1 VLYKHVK
8 KLVFLLIAV
17 FTLCLSFSSFR
28 SVKSENAISILNQM
42 FDSIK
47 GVKTLRLSISAIE
60 RLGKTYSKAN
70 SEIKLQTHPRRLYF
84 LNREKKLELLYNE
97 NQNNN
102 KALVKPNYIPN
113 LNLDPRGNMMRKNQ
127 HYTIHELGFDFIGQS
142 ISLTIAKDKDGL
154 KNFIYKGKAKKF
166 NSNCY
171 LIQYENTA
179 YSFIEYT
186 VGAKETASSIAS
198 KLIVNDYLL
207 RYKNDL
213 LNDFGFLKKGTKLQ
227 VPNLYCKK
235 AILFIDEKIMLPIA
249 VSLYD
254 DIGLFESYEY
264 PSVSV
269 NCHIGDYEF
278 SKDNVY
284 YGFR

>member
-1 VLYKHVK
+1 MK
-8 KLVFLLIAV
+8 KLVFLLFSFFA
-17 FTLCLSFSSFR
+17 LSLSFSSFR
-28 SVKSENAISILNQM
+28 YAKSENAVSILNQM
-42 FDSIK
+42 FDSIRS
-47 GVKTLRLSISAIE
+47 VKTLRLSISAIE
-60 RLGKTYSKAN
+60 RLGKTYSKAK

-84 LNREKKLELLYNE
+84 VNHEKKLELLYNQ
-97 NQNNN
+97 NQNND
-102 KALVKPNYIPN
+102 KVLVKPNHIPN

-142 ISLTIAKDKDGL
+142 ISLTIAKDKEGL
-154 KNFIYKGKAKKF
+154 KNFVYKGKSKKF
-166 NSNCY
+166 DSNCY
-171 LIQYENTA
+171 LIQYENNA
-179 YSFIEYT
+179 YNYIEYT

-213 LNDFGFLKKGTKLQ
+213 LNDFGFLKKGTKLL

-235 AILFIDEKIMLPIA
+235 AVLFIDEKLMLPVA

-264 PSVSV
+264 PSMSV
-269 NCHIGDYEF
+269 NCVIGDYEF
-278 SKDNVY
+278 NKDNIS

>member
-1 VLYKHVK
+1 MK
-8 KLVFLLIAV
+8 KLIFLFIV
-17 FTLCLSFSSFR
+17 ITTLSASFLSFRFD
-28 SVKSENAISILNQM
+28 KSENAISILNQM

-47 GVKTLRLSISAIE
+47 DVKTLRLSISAIE

-70 SEIKLQTHPRRLYF
+70 SEIKLQTNPRRLYF
-84 LNREKKLELLYNE
+84 VNHEKKLELLYNQ

-102 KALVKPNYIPN
+102 KVLVKPNYIPN

-171 LIQYENTA
+171 LIQYENNA
-179 YSFIEYT
+179 YSYIEYI
-186 VGAKETASSIAS
+186 VGAKETASSISS

-213 LNDFGFLKKGTKLQ
+213 FNDFGFLKKGTRLL

-235 AILFIDEKIMLPIA
+235 AILFIDDKLLLPVA

-254 DIGLFESYEY
+254 DVGLFESYEY
-264 PSVSV
+264 PSISV
-269 NCHIGDYEF
+269 NCAIGDYEF
-278 SKDNVY
+278 SKDNIY
-284 YGFR
+284 YGFK